1 VFGIKDLLPKHDL
14 WRFNMRVIRS
24 SFFVM
29 MFLMMG
35 TLLFAQSAQNT
46 PAAPSAASATEP
58 ALPSLDQIPGIP
70 PGSRPVTHGPQHD
83 RRCWRDAGIAPA
95 KVNERWKIEDGAKV
109 RINEVCSQASLT
121 PEKKRQRILQI
132 NQETQQE
139 IAKIIP
145 EQQLTAF
152 NACEAKRE
160 QENAKHPG
168 PIAQKQLGPCG
179 GILPAEPESG
189 GHSHEHASSMP
200 SNQ

>member
-1 VFGIKDLLPKHDL
+1 
-14 WRFNMRVIRS
+14 MRVIRS

-95 KVNERWKIEDGAKV
+95 KVNERWKLEDGAKV

-168 PIAQKQLGPCG
+168 PVAQKQLGPCG